1 MSRNVFE
8 SGQITV
14 RELPEIIKFAK
25 RHNRAVLILGPMGCG
40 KSQVVKQTAD
50 SLFGKREDNLI
61 DVRLSDK
68 DPTDLSGLP
77 IPVEGDD
84 KKTRTVFAVPDF
96 WPDDPEWEGII
107 FLDELTH
114 ADNYLQKV
122 AMQIMLDHK
131 CGTYPFPK
139 GSVFVAAGN
148 RSTDGAVLSAL
159 EAPLANRF
167 IIVEVVSSAEVFID
181 DYAFLNGVHSSVIG
195 YLKKIPSAIDNY
207 EAMEDIGCPSF
218 ATPRSWEVAS
228 DILHDFDLGVISK
241 ETARVLLQGAIGN
254 TMAVEI
260 WTYHTKKRNLPEIGQ
275 IMAGNCK
282 EYTGP
287 KQPDI
292 LWILGSEGCI
302 AIRNMME
309 SANISDSDLVTY
321 VANFLDFLWE
331 NFKDENRDFVF
342 SVFMA
347 MMKPNAL
354 GNALLI
360 GKGRDKIMAQLIKA
374 YPNLMKIVKEFGEEF
389 SAILANA

>member
-14 RELPEIIKFAK
+14 RELPAIIQFAQ
-25 RHNRAVLILGPMGCG
+25 RHNRSVLILGPMGVG
-40 KSQVVKQTAD
+40 KSQVMKQIAD
-50 SLFGKREDNLI
+50 NMFGERDDNLV

-68 DPTDLSGLP
+68 DPADLSGLP
-77 IPVEGDD
+77 IPVEVDGT
-84 KKTRTVFAVPDF
+84 TRTVFAIPEF
-96 WPDDPEWEGII
+96 WPSDPDWSGII

-131 CGTYPFPK
+131 CGTYAFPK

-167 IIVEVVSSAEVFID
+167 IIVEVTSNAEVFIE

-195 YLKKIPSAIDNY
+195 YLKRVPSAIDNY
-207 EAMEDIGCPSF
+207 EAMAEINCPSF
-218 ATPRSWEVAS
+218 ATPRSWVAAS
-228 DILHDFDLGVISK
+228 DILHDFDSGIISDAM
-241 ETARVLLQGAIGN
+241 ARVLLQGAIGH
-254 TMAVEI
+254 TAAVEI
-260 WTYHTKKRNLPEIGQ
+260 WTYHTKKRNLPEIGR
-275 IMAGNCK
+275 IMAGGCK
-282 EYTGP
+282 EYVGP

-309 SANISDSDLVTY
+309 NASISDEDLVSC

-360 GKGRDKIMAQLIKA
+360 GKGRDKIVAQLIKA

-389 SAILANA
+389 SAILAKA

>member
-14 RELPEIIKFAK
+14 RDLPEVIKFAK
-25 RHNRAVLILGPMGCG
+25 RHGRAVLILGPMGCG

-50 SLFGKREDNLI
+50 SIYGERDDNLVDI
-61 DVRLSDK
+61 RLSDK

-77 IPVEGDD
+77 IPVQGDGGE
-84 KKTRTVFAVPDF
+84 TRTVFAVPDF
-96 WPDDPEWEGII
+96 WPNDPDWEGII

-131 CGTYPFPK
+131 CGTYTFPK
-139 GSVFVAAGN
+139 GSVFVGAGN

-167 IIVEVVSSAEVFID
+167 VIVEVVSNAEVFIED
-181 DYAFLNGVHSSVIG
+181 FAFLNGVHSSVIG
-195 YLKKIPSAIDNY
+195 YLKKVPSSIDNY
-207 EAMEDIGCPSF
+207 EAMADIGCPSF

-228 DILHDFDLGVISK
+228 DILTDFDAGIITESL
-241 ETARVLLQGAIGN
+241 ARVFLQGAIGH
-254 TMAVEI
+254 TMAIEI

-275 IMAGNCK
+275 IMAGKYK
-282 EYTGP
+282 EYNGP

-309 SANISDSDLVTY
+309 NASVGDEELVSC

-331 NFKDENRDFVF
+331 NFRDENRDFVF

-354 GNALLI
+354 GNALLV

-389 SAILANA
+389 SAILAKA